1 MTVELICPYCRFSK
15 TVSREDIPFN
25 AKRAI
30 CPRCKRRFDFTWAEE
45 NPETPQISVWGE
57 KPVDVAEAE
66 GGTEDREEKGER
78 TGRWE
83 SPWEDRGNTGIME
96 GIFSTIRSV
105 LFSPSILFRTLTCK
119 GGIREPLAFG
129 LLTGAVGNMFSIFWP
144 ILLFSGGIE
153 SLPFGH
159 ILPTYLNTG
168 LVFLITLAAI
178 PIWVLF
184 SMFSYAIALHLM
196 LLIVRG
202 GGNRFEAT
210 FRVVAYSQA
219 TQIWCLIPV
228 VGSWIAGVWQLVV
241 QVIGLREMHETTYS
255 KVVIAFL
262 IPIFIV
268 IVLLFLLIVPMALL
282 LFQ

>member
-25 AKRAI
+25 AKRAV
-30 CPRCKRRFDFTWAEE
+30 CPRCKRRFDFSWEE
-45 NPETPQISVWGE
+45 SLVDSTIS
-57 KPVDVAEAE
+57 A
-66 GGTEDREEKGER
+66 REEPDPEETDDGGAQKAER
-78 TGRWE
+78 TGRWK
-83 SPWEDRGNTGIME
+83 SPWEDRQATGLVE
-96 GIFSTIRSV
+96 GIFSTMRTA

-129 LLTGAVGNMFSIFWP
+129 LLTGAAGNMFSVFWP
-144 ILLFSGGIE
+144 ILLFSGGFG
-153 SLPFGH
+153 SLPFGQS
-159 ILPTYLNTG
+159 LLGELNTG

-178 PIWVLF
+178 PVWVIF
-184 SMFSYAIALHLM
+184 SMFAYATVLHLM

-219 TQIWCLIPV
+219 AQIWCLIPV

-241 QVIGLREMHETTYS
+241 QFIGLREMHETTYLR
-255 KVVIAFL
+255 VAIAFL

-268 IVLLFLLIVPMALL
+268 LVLVLILILPMALL